1 MEWGAGLLPHV
12 SGEAKR
18 QGMAWVPVSP
28 SMTRAIGLT
37 SLYTPYPGKTP
48 QPPSCS
54 AFTPWEYLRVF
65 LNSLYT
71 DAVQGQVLVGDL

>member
-1 MEWGAGLLPHV
+1 MEWGAGLLPHI

-37 SLYTPYPGKTP
+37 SLYM
-48 QPPSCS
+48 SL
-54 AFTPWEYLRVF
+54 PWKDSTTSQLLSFHSFF
-65 LNSLYT
+65 L
-71 DAVQGQVLVGDL
+71 GIP